1 RAASGRLLEIPLTTI
16 KVFGQHVPCAGGG
29 YFRLLPYGAFRW
41 AVRRANTE
49 GLPAVFYMHPWEID
63 PAQPRIDAP
72 WRSRFRHYTNLHR
85 TESRLEA
92 LLGDFRWASME
103 EVVLGRPRISE
114 AMPLSPALVGN
125 SA

>member
-1 RAASGRLLEIPLTTI
+1 
-16 KVFGQHVPCAGGG
+16 
-29 YFRLLPYGAFRW
+29 
-41 AVRRANTE
+41 
-49 GLPAVFYMHPWEID
+49 MHPWEID

-103 EVVLGRPRISE
+103 EVFLGRPRISE